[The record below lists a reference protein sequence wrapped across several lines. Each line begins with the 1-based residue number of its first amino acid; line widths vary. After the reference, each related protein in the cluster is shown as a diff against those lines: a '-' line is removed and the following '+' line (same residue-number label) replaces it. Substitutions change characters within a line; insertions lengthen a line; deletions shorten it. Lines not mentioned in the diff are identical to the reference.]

1 MELTYGCSSCGAI
14 GRIADIESATTASCA
29 GCGQPR
35 TLFKG
40 AVIDGQLAACPLC
53 ATEDLYR
60 QKDFPRALGLA
71 IVIAGFV
78 VSTVFWAYYMP
89 VAATATLLATA
100 ALDLVLYYLVPD
112 LTICYRCLS
121 QCRGAGSN
129 PGDRFAPF
137 DLAIGERYRQERIRV
152 EQLRQAGASADP
164 VSRP

>member
-1 MELTYGCSSCGAI
+1 MELTYACSSCGTV
-14 GRIADIESATTASCA
+14 GRIADIQSTTTASCQ
-29 GCGQPR
+29 GCGQTR
-35 TLFKG
+35 TLFTG
-40 AVIDGQLAACPLC
+40 AVIDGNLAACPLC

-89 VAATATLLATA
+89 IAATAVLLVTA
-100 ALDLVLYYLVPD
+100 ALDLVLYYVVPD

-129 PGDRFAPF
+129 VGDRFAPF

-164 VSRP
+164 VSRH